1 MKRETQRG
9 LYLIVMKLCLFTLLT
24 LTFLLLMAVN
34 NPQIIRPSRTMAITL
49 TGFVVLLA
57 LFTQLYRSFD
67 IRHEQ
72 SRHIIYSTLIS
83 CIIADVGAY
92 FELLIMNFNEA
103 NRSSL
108 MPESGDLG
116 CLAIALLLQLVWIM
130 LFTRSAKFLY
140 YRMTPPRKCCIV
152 TGGAA
157 DRAYMLSKLAGYKKR
172 YLITAVLNAAQPNLE
187 SAIEGYEHVFLY
199 DLPCEERMRLI
210 EHCYKIGKP
219 VHYGME
225 LGDVI
230 ALGAA
235 HDILSDAPFMA
246 VDKAGL
252 TLEQRIAKR
261 TMDII
266 FSVCALIVASPIML
280 ACALAIRIEDGGP
293 IIFRQQRATRGG
305 EIFEIYKFRTMRPDA
320 QRDKSATDD
329 DQRITKVG
337 AFLRRYRLDELPQ
350 FVNILKGEMSVVG
363 PRPEMLSNVRDY
375 TRALPEF
382 SYRLRVKAGLTGY
395 AQIAGKYNTLPKDKM
410 LLDLMYIENYS
421 LWEDIKLVFKT
432 ATVFYRGDSTEAF
445 HEPNAANDGAANTG
459 AAKSDSSVKND
470 ASRAG

>member
-1 MKRETQRG
+1 
-9 LYLIVMKLCLFTLLT
+9 
-24 LTFLLLMAVN
+24 
-34 NPQIIRPSRTMAITL
+34 
-49 TGFVVLLA
+49 
-57 LFTQLYRSFD
+57 
-67 IRHEQ
+67 
-72 SRHIIYSTLIS
+72 
-83 CIIADVGAY
+83 
-92 FELLIMNFNEA
+92 MNFNVA

-116 CLAIALLLQLVWIM
+116 CLVIALFLQLIWIM

-152 TGGAA
+152 TGNAS
-157 DRAYMLSKLAGYKKR
+157 DRAYMLARLAGYKKR
-172 YLITAVLNAAQPNLE
+172 YLITAVLSAAQRDLE
-187 SAIEGYEHVFLY
+187 GAIEAYDHVFLY
-199 DLPCEERMRLI
+199 DLPCEERLHLI

-235 HDILSDAPFMA
+235 HDIISDAPFMA

-261 TMDII
+261 AMDII
-266 FSVCALIVASPIML
+266 FSACALIVASPIML
-280 ACALAIRIEDGGP
+280 VCALAIRIEDGGP

-305 EIFEIYKFRTMRPDA
+305 AIFEIYKFRTMRPDA
-320 QRDKSATDD
+320 QHDKSATDD
-329 DQRITKVG
+329 DRRITKVG

-350 FVNILKGEMSVVG
+350 FANILKGEMSVVG

-395 AQIAGKYNTLPKDKM
+395 AQIAGKYNPLPRDKM

-445 HEPNAANDGAANTG
+445 HEAHAEPDAAAGDA
-459 AAKSDSSVKND
+459 SHDD